1 MLNIEVYLIIAKAE
15 ECREPMNRSCH
26 LHRHKANLVP
36 GYQLLSEASGMPQEF
51 QYLRVAIK
59 TEESR
64 LLNWAHIARLDEQ
77 EENLLIAQ
85 ANKQLLLDVLE
96 EQRKLLMRFGKLDE
110 KYKPLSRPLIQDVM
124 SLTITGPND
133 LPPAYSE
140 DGPAQNL
147 KRARLAFQ
155 NRFPRS
161 EKLLSKA
168 LECVKSTQVYPAG
181 LKWATFDRAAVEQLV
196 HRLKAMNDYMESLLT
211 QQQLNELLERQ
222 TRTEFQILQLND
234 KMDQLLEIVESSTTF
249 STQSGRIPSNHFQ
262 AFLHGRGL
270 LQSSTGHGEQ
280 SSQQRLGSLAKT
292 KAFLSAIESNSV
304 NDKLARDLSLDQPL
318 TEIMTVELD
327 RKNIRLSKP
336 EDEMDEIER
345 VEAFYTDPKTKR
357 RQKVWIEWKS
367 YDPQSFNGNPDPM
380 ILERLKALTTLLK
393 ENKHS
398 DKFRAP
404 HCLGYFRDCDPVTND
419 DACRFGLVF
428 ETPEGI
434 SSLKRPI
441 SLLSLLQQKKSM
453 PSLTARIAL
462 CHALSEIVEKLHAV
476 DWVHKGLRSHNVLF
490 FSDDSYGDPD
500 SDWPEID
507 FSQPYISGFDY
518 SRPAQ
523 NEELTEKPP
532 ENAAM
537 DVYRHPSVHGS
548 AAPLPH
554 NSSSYKKSYDIYSL
568 GIILLEIAFWKPIH
582 EVLGIDLASARPTQT
597 IKVRQ
602 RLCEEAEWLGYVR
615 GNLGDKVY
623 GVVGACLRGV
633 EAFGLEKGADEREGR
648 VKEEL
653 QVMYYDVVV
662 RRLGE
667 VKV

>member
-1 MLNIEVYLIIAKAE
+1 
-15 ECREPMNRSCH
+15 
-26 LHRHKANLVP
+26 
-36 GYQLLSEASGMPQEF
+36 MPKEY

-64 LLNWAHIARLDEQ
+64 LLNWAHIAQLDER

-96 EQRKLLMRFGKLDE
+96 EQRKLLMRFGKFDE
-110 KYKPLSRPLIQDVM
+110 KYKPLGRPLIQDDFSVA
-124 SLTITGPND
+124 ITGPHD
-133 LPPAYSE
+133 VPPAYSDE
-140 DGPAQNL
+140 DPARAL
-147 KRARLAFQ
+147 KRAGTSFQ

-168 LECVKSTQVYPAG
+168 LECVKSTQKYPAG
-181 LKWATFDRAAVEQLV
+181 LKWATFDREAVEQLV
-196 HRLKAMNDYMESLLT
+196 HRLKAMNDYMGSLLT
-211 QQQLNELLERQ
+211 QQQLGELLERQ

-249 STQSGRIPSNHFQ
+249 STQSVRVSSNPFQ
-262 AFLHGRGL
+262 AFLHSRGL
-270 LQSSTGHGEQ
+270 LQTSSIHGEQ

-292 KAFLSAIESNSV
+292 KAFLSAIETNTV
-304 NDKLARDLSLDQPL
+304 DDKLARDLSLDQPL

-327 RKNIRLSKP
+327 RKNIRFSTP
-336 EDEMDEIER
+336 EDEMDETER

-357 RQKVWIEWKS
+357 RLQVWIEWKS

-398 DKFRAP
+398 DNFRAP
-404 HCLGYFRDCDPVTND
+404 HCLGYFRDWDPATND

-434 SSLKRPI
+434 SSRKRPI
-441 SLLSLLQQKKSM
+441 SLLSLLQQKEKSM
-453 PSLTARIAL
+453 PSLTSRIAL

-476 DWVHKGLRSHNVLF
+476 DWVHKGLRSHNIIF
-490 FSDDSYGDPD
+490 FSDYSHGDPD
-500 SDWPEID
+500 SDWSDID
-507 FSQPYISGFDY
+507 FSSPYISGFDY

-532 ENAAM
+532 ENAAT
-537 DVYRHPSVHGS
+537 DIYRHPLVHGS
-548 AAPLPH
+548 AAPLP
-554 NSSSYKKSYDIYSL
+554 SSGAGGYKKSYDIYSL
-568 GIILLEIAFWKPIH
+568 GIILLEIAYWKPIN
-582 EVLGIDLASARPTQT
+582 EVLSIDLANARPSQT
-597 IKVRQ
+597 IKVKQ
-602 RLCEEAEWLGYVR
+602 RLCDEGKWLGYVR

-633 EAFGLEKGADEREGR
+633 EAFGLEKGADERKGR